1 MTITD
6 ADALKVNWY
15 AEKTN
20 RDEPIW
26 EFKCFGHHGEVVY
39 GGDKTLWSA
48 KLDNSGRYGYLSADE
63 AKSVVEQWLR
73 AKIARNIETAKEYFA
88 QYADLITNAPTVERE
103 GWVSL
108 TDMQI
113 TNIAMQ
119 HQSLHQVAK
128 AIDNELR
135 AINNV

>member
-1 MTITD
+1 MTRLI
-6 ADALKVNWY
+6 
-15 AEKTN
+15 
-20 RDEPIW
+20 
-26 EFKCFGHHGEVVY
+26 
-39 GGDKTLWSA
+39 
-48 KLDNSGRYGYLSADE
+48 DE
-63 AKSVVEQWLR
+63 AKKELEFIDNNLMPKSKKLDMPRIYGRWFM
-73 AKIARNIETAKEYFA
+73 KYRNEL
-88 QYADLITNAPTVERE
+88 DLITNAPTVQRE

>member
-1 MTITD
+1 MRLID
-6 ADALKVNWY
+6 ADALKK
-15 AEKTN
+15 AL
-20 RDEPIW
+20 
-26 EFKCFGHHGEVVY
+26 
-39 GGDKTLWSA
+39 KTLSFPIE
-48 KLDNSGRYGYLSADE
+48 LDSNVMTMFTHD
-63 AKSVVEQWLR
+63 VVN
-73 AKIARNIETAKEYFA
+73 A
-88 QYADLITNAPTVERE
+88 ITNAPTVQRE

-113 TNIAMQ
+113 TNIGMQ

>member
-1 MTITD
+1 MRLID
-6 ADALKVNWY
+6 ADALIKY
-15 AEKTN
+15 
-20 RDEPIW
+20 
-26 EFKCFGHHGEVVY
+26 FKENSN
-39 GGDKTLWSA
+39 GDYTEWFL
-48 KLDNSGRYGYLSADE
+48 E
-63 AKSVVEQWLR
+63 
-73 AKIARNIETAKEYFA
+73 NIEDAIK
-88 QYADLITNAPTVERE
+88 DAPTVQRE

-113 TNIAMQ
+113 TNIGMQ